1 MEENRGN
8 IAGGQSQSHENN
20 KANQV
25 PDLSFL
31 AYLEDL
37 LRRRMGEDPQK
48 SYTAR
53 LFESGSKRIAK
64 KLGEEA
70 VELALEA
77 EHGDPERF
85 TEEAADLV
93 YHFTVLLLSKGL
105 GWTEVIT
112 ELKKRHLS
120 HTPC

>member
-1 MEENRGN
+1 MEENSHNCSCGQQQP
-8 IAGGQSQSHENN
+8 AGGVNSVTET
-20 KANQV
+20 
-25 PDLSFL
+25 DLAFI
-31 AYLEDL
+31 AYLEEL
-37 LRRRMGEDPQK
+37 LRRRRKEDPQK

-53 LFESGSKRIAK
+53 LFESGIKRIAK

-77 EHGDPERF
+77 EHGDSERF

-105 GWTEVIT
+105 GWTEVIA
-112 ELKKRHLS
+112 ELKKRHAG
-120 HTPC
+120 